1 MDTDTETSRQL
12 LLYEERLEDMRQELV
27 RQYQEH
33 QQATELLRQGH
44 MQQMERQKENQDQL
58 LAELESL
65 KVQLAEVIQNS
76 ANELIWI
83 NKGTSP
89 GRFIFMHLYLL
100 RGRETHAHIY
110 CGHACTLVH
119 THTPLC
125 VCVCVCMQTH
135 ICIYL

>member
-1 MDTDTETSRQL
+1 MVATDTGTETSSQL

-33 QQATELLRQGH
+33 QQVTELLRQGH

-76 ANELIWI
+76 ASELIWV
-83 NKGTSP
+83 NKGTC
-89 GRFIFMHLYLL
+89 I
-100 RGRETHAHIY
+100 
-110 CGHACTLVH
+110 
-119 THTPLC
+119 C
-125 VCVCVCMQTH
+125 VCVYIQTH
-135 ICIYL
+135 ICVYYGRCSFNQSSNSDGSI

>member
-1 MDTDTETSRQL
+1 MVALFQRPSEVAAADTETARQL

-27 RQYQEH
+27 RQDQEH

-76 ANELIWI
+76 ASELIWV
-83 NKGTSP
+83 NKGTSL
-89 GRFIFMHLYLL
+89 GRFIS
-100 RGRETHAHIY
+100 IY
-110 CGHACTLVH
+110 AF
-119 THTPLC
+119 
-125 VCVCVCMQTH
+125 
-135 ICIYL
+135 ISE

>member
-1 MDTDTETSRQL
+1 MVAADTETETSSQL

-65 KVQLAEVIQNS
+65 KVQLAEVMQNS
-76 ANELIWI
+76 TSDLIWV
-83 NKGTSP
+83 NKGASP
-89 GRFIFMHLYLL
+89 GRFIFMRLYLFKG
-100 RGRETHAHIY
+100 RG
-110 CGHACTLVH
+110 
-119 THTPLC
+119 
-125 VCVCVCMQTH
+125 TH
-135 ICIYL
+135 IFTS